1 MTERIIEI
9 AGKKLYTACRTLSDD
24 SPTLVFL
31 HDSLGCTQLWRDFPE
46 RLSEAARCNVLLY
59 DRLGYGRSFPMD
71 SYVRNP
77 DYMEKEA
84 DLLNDLLEALSIQD
98 AILFGHSDGGTIA
111 LIAAAKY
118 PDKIKAVICEA
129 GHIFVEDITVKGVSE
144 ALHAYRTTNL
154 AERLKKYHGDKV
166 EMMVKAWTEIW
177 LSNRFRN
184 WNIEGQ
190 LSKIVSPLLFI
201 QGEKDEYGTLDQLEQ
216 TVSRV
221 SGISEKLIIA
231 GAGHTPH
238 KEVPELVLEKS
249 AAFISRITET
259 HPL

>member
-9 AGKKLYTACRTLSDD
+9 TGKKLYTAGRNPFDNR
-24 SPTLVFL
+24 PTLVFL

-46 RLSEAARCNVLLY
+46 KLSAAARCNVLLY

-71 SYVRNP
+71 SSVRNP

-84 DLLNDLLEALSIQD
+84 DLLNELLEALSIQD

-111 LIAAAKY
+111 LIMAAKY
-118 PDKIKAVICEA
+118 PEKVKAVICEA
-129 GHIFVEDITVKGVSE
+129 GHIFVEEITVKGVSE
-144 ALHAYRTTNL
+144 ALHAYRTTDL

-177 LSNRFRN
+177 LSNRFRS
-184 WNIEGQ
+184 WNIEDQ
-190 LSKIVSPLLFI
+190 LSEIVAPLLFI
-201 QGEKDEYGTLDQLEQ
+201 QGEKDEYGTLDQLEK

-221 SGISEKLIIA
+221 SGTSEKLVIP
-231 GAGHTPH
+231 GVGHTPH
-238 KEVPELVLEKS
+238 KEIPELILEKS
-249 AAFISRITET
+249 YRFIGK
-259 HPL
+259 L